1 MQQDREVLSC
11 SNE

>member
-11 SNE
+11 T